1 MTLDEAGD
9 IFTHWKISPP
19 THRLVGIIAQMLG
32 WKPQAASQVR
42 VGFSSE
48 QLGTLMASGAVKT
61 KDVHEGLGQVLS
73 FAELSQKYRETRKDG
88 S

>member
-9 IFTHWKISPP
+9 IFTHWKTSPP

-32 WKPQAASQVR
+32 WKLQAAPRVR
-42 VGFSSE
+42 IGFSSE
-48 QLGTLMASGAVKT
+48 QLKVLTESGAVKT
-61 KDVHEGLGQVLS
+61 RDVHEGLGQVLS
-73 FAELSQKYRETRKDG
+73 FAELSQKYRESRKGG